1 MSSDPKSRSRSR
13 SNRRTALWLG
23 TVVVGM
29 FGFGFAMVPLYD
41 LFCQVTGI
49 QSLGIRTADTGERR
63 RVNAPVKERYV
74 TVKFDTTVN
83 SKLPW
88 EFKPKVRKLRVR
100 VGQTHQAMFSARNL
114 TDADIT
120 GQAIPSVVPWQ
131 ATEFFHK
138 VECFCFTRQKLQAR
152 ASRDMPL
159 RFSVSP
165 DLPEGINSLTLSYT
179 FMKSSGPEQK
189 PVHSAGT
196 MATDSSMQRP

>member
-1 MSSDPKSRSRSR
+1 MSEQRQLAA
-13 SNRRTALWLG
+13 NRRTAMWLG
-23 TVVVGM
+23 VVVVGM

-49 QSLGIRTADTGERR
+49 QSVGARTADRMERR
-63 RVNAPVKERYV
+63 RADAKAGERYV

-83 SKLPW
+83 SELPW
-88 EFKPKVRKLRVR
+88 EFKPKVRKLRVL

-114 TDADIT
+114 TDTEIT

-131 ATEFFHK
+131 ATEYFHK
-138 VECFCFTRQKLQAR
+138 VECFCFTRQKLQAM

-159 RFSVSP
+159 SFSVSP
-165 DLPEGINSLTLSYT
+165 DLPDGIKSLTLSYT
-179 FMKSSGPEQK
+179 FMKHSGPELK

-196 MATDSSMQRP
+196 MATSSNMQRPKGG